1 VKQYAREFFHVPPGR
16 GHRMPALRV
25 AIGIVIPLVALVLM
39 GRTDLTIYALLGA
52 LTGVYGRMEPHWLR
66 LKHQI
71 FAGIIMCASVIGGVA
86 ASVAGLTGWS
96 LIALGTVIAGALS
109 LAADRLHLRP
119 SGPFFFLFA
128 FTASASI
135 PFRAPLWQAA
145 AAAAVSVAVV
155 LLLGF
160 AGRLR
165 ARHTDTQRSL
175 REPEHPPW
183 PRMLKHAG
191 RYVLAIGL
199 AGSIATLAGLGHSY
213 WAMVA
218 AAAPIAAADAT
229 RGLVRAVHR
238 TLGTYGGVLLTACL
252 LTVNWSPLQ
261 LAVLLAALQFVGE
274 VFVIRHYSI
283 ALVWM
288 TPVALMMTEFVAPK
302 PAGVL
307 VTDRALETTLGAGI
321 AFIVILL
328 TTRQQRRKAPEN
340 AARTPGM
347 TRHAHQPRELG
358 GTAPCGERFNHPRP
372 AVRHRAPGHGCAS
385 WPPL

>member
-1 VKQYAREFFHVPPGR
+1 MRQYAREFFHVPPAR

-25 AIGIVIPLVALVLM
+25 AIGIVIPLLALVLM

-52 LTGVYGRMEPHWLR
+52 LTGVYGRVEPHWLR
-66 LKHQI
+66 LKHQS
-71 FAGIIMCASVIGGVA
+71 FAGIIMCASVIGGVTA
-86 ASVAGLTGWS
+86 AAAGLTGWS
-96 LIALGTVIAGALS
+96 LIVLSTAVAGALS
-109 LAADRLHLRP
+109 LVADRLHLRP
-119 SGPFFFLFA
+119 AGPFFFLFA

-135 PFRAPLWQAA
+135 PFRGPLWQAA

-160 AGRLR
+160 SGRLR
-165 ARHTDTQRSL
+165 ARRSDPQRSL
-175 REPEHPPW
+175 REPAHPPW

-229 RGLVRAVHR
+229 HGLIRAVHR

-252 LTVNWSPLQ
+252 LAVNWSPLQ
-261 LAVLLAALQFVGE
+261 LAVLLAVLQFVGE
-274 VFVIRHYSI
+274 VFVVRHYSI

-307 VTDRALETTLGAGI
+307 VTDRAMETTLGAGI
-321 AFIVILL
+321 AFLVILL
-328 TTRQQRRKAPEN
+328 TTRQQRRKGPEN
-340 AARTPGM
+340 AAPMPDRTGGQPATLTDSAFSVPG
-347 TRHAHQPRELG
+347 
-358 GTAPCGERFNHPRP
+358 
-372 AVRHRAPGHGCAS
+372 
-385 WPPL
+385 

>member
-1 VKQYAREFFHVPPGR
+1 
-16 GHRMPALRV
+16 MPALRV
-25 AIGIVIPLVALVLM
+25 AIGIVIPLLTLVLM
-39 GRTDLTIYALLGA
+39 GRTDLTVYALLGA
-52 LTGVYGRMEPHWLR
+52 LTGVYGRIEPHWLR
-66 LKHQI
+66 LKHPS

-86 ASVAGLTGWS
+86 AAIAGLAGWS
-96 LIALGTVIAGALS
+96 LIALSTVVAGALS
-109 LAADRLHLRP
+109 LVADRLQLRP
-119 SGPFFFLFA
+119 AGPFFFVFA

-135 PFRAPLWQAA
+135 PFRGPLWQAA

-160 AGRLR
+160 SGRLR
-165 ARHTDTQRSL
+165 ARRSDPQTSL
-175 REPEHPPW
+175 REPAHPPW
-183 PRMLKHAG
+183 PKMRKHAG

-229 RGLVRAVHR
+229 RGLARAVHR

-252 LTVNWSPLQ
+252 LTVNWSPTQ
-261 LAVLLAALQFVGE
+261 LAILLTALQFAGE

-283 ALVWM
+283 ALIWM

-307 VTDRALETTLGAGI
+307 VFDRAVETTLGAGV

-328 TTRQQRRKAPEN
+328 TTRRQRRKGPALAVRMPGTTGGQPLTPIGPTFN
-340 AARTPGM
+340 AA
-347 TRHAHQPRELG
+347 A
-358 GTAPCGERFNHPRP
+358 
-372 AVRHRAPGHGCAS
+372 
-385 WPPL
+385 